1 MPDNNEQLID
11 LPSEGSSVDVEV
23 AASVA
28 QQAGEEGEHEE
39 YSQKVQKRIDKMTR
53 KLREA
58 ERQQQAAIQFAQG
71 MQKENVSLKGRVQDL
86 DAGYVNEY
94 GDRIASQSAALEK
107 DLEVAIAT
115 NNTSEQ
121 VDLNKKM
128 ARLAIEEERVRA
140 AKLEQ
145 AAFVKR
151 AQAQAQ
157 MQAQMQQIQPQGNV
171 PVRADPKAEEWASKN
186 EWFGEDDAMTFA
198 AFGIHKTL
206 VENEGFDTNNPDYYD
221 EIDRRLR
228 EAFPHKFNGAAGGE
242 VVTVTEGRR
251 PQQAVASAVRSS
263 SAGRKTVR
271 LSPSEVAIAKKL
283 GVPLDEYAKH
293 KAMAS

>member
-1 MPDNNEQLID
+1 MPDTNEQLID

-23 AASVA
+23 APSVA

-128 ARLAIEEERVRA
+128 AQLAIEEERVKA

-157 MQAQMQQIQPQGNV
+157 MQQRPQQGNV

-242 VVTVTEGRR
+242 TVTVTEGRR

-263 SAGRKTVR
+263 NSGRKTVR

>member
-1 MPDNNEQLID
+1 MPDTNEEMID
-11 LPSEGSSVDVEV
+11 LPSEGKSVNVEV
-23 AASVA
+23 EAVVA
-28 QQAGEEGEHEE
+28 EAVEAGAESSGEAEHEE
-39 YSQKVQKRIDKMTR
+39 YSQKVQKRIDKLTR
-53 KLREA
+53 KVREA
-58 ERQQQAAIQFAQG
+58 ERQQKAAIDFAQG
-71 MQKENVSLKGRVQDL
+71 LQKENSSLKTKVKDL

-94 GDRIASQSAALEK
+94 GDRIASQSASLEK

-121 VDLNKKM
+121 VALNKKLGQ
-128 ARLAIEEERVRA
+128 LAIEEERVKA

-145 AAFVKR
+145 ERILKQVE
-151 AQAQAQ
+151 AQQTQAMAQES
-157 MQAQMQQIQPQGNV
+157 V

-186 EWFGEDDAMTFA
+186 DWFGEDDAMTFA

-206 VENEGFDTNNPDYYD
+206 VENEGFDTNSPEYYD
-221 EIDRRLR
+221 EIDKRMRD
-228 EAFPHKFNGAAGGE
+228 AFPHKFNGGAVE
-242 VVTVTEGRR
+242 ETVTISEARR

-263 SAGRKTVR
+263 NSGRKTVR

-293 KAMAS
+293 KAS

>member
-1 MPDNNEQLID
+1 MPNAKEELID
-11 LPSEGSSVDVEV
+11 LPSEGRSVDVEV
-23 AASVA
+23 TASPT
-28 QQAGEEGEHEE
+28 QEAGEEGEHEE

-128 ARLAIEEERVRA
+128 AQLAIEEERVKA

-157 MQAQMQQIQPQGNV
+157 MQQRPQQGNV

-242 VVTVTEGRR
+242 IVTVTEGRR

>member
-11 LPSEGSSVDVEV
+11 LPSEGRSVDVEV
-23 AASVA
+23 APSVA
-28 QQAGEEGEHEE
+28 QQAAEPEEHEE

-53 KLREA
+53 KLRES
-58 ERQQQAAIQFAQG
+58 ERQQQAALQFAQG

-94 GDRIASQSAALEK
+94 GDRIASQSAALGK

-128 ARLAIEEERVRA
+128 AQLAIEEERVKA

-145 AAFVKR
+145 AAFVQR
-151 AQAQAQ
+151 AQ
-157 MQAQMQQIQPQGNV
+157 MQAQMQAQAQQRPPQGNV

-242 VVTVTEGRR
+242 IVTVTEGHR
-251 PQQAVASAVRSS
+251 PQQTVASAVRSS
-263 SAGRKTVR
+263 NSGRKTVR

>member
-11 LPSEGSSVDVEV
+11 LPSEGRSVDVEV
-23 AASVA
+23 APSVA
-28 QQAGEEGEHEE
+28 QQAAEPEEHEE

-53 KLREA
+53 KLRES
-58 ERQQQAAIQFAQG
+58 ERQQQAALQFAQG

-94 GDRIASQSAALEK
+94 GDRIASQSAALGK

-128 ARLAIEEERVRA
+128 AQLAIEEERVKA

-145 AAFVKR
+145 AAFVQR
-151 AQAQAQ
+151 AQ
-157 MQAQMQQIQPQGNV
+157 MQAQMQAQAQQRPPQGNV

-228 EAFPHKFNGAAGGE
+228 EAFPHKYNGAAGGE
-242 VVTVTEGRR
+242 IVTVTEGRR

-263 SAGRKTVR
+263 SSGRKTVR
-271 LSPSEVAIAKKL
+271 LSPSEIAIAKKL

-293 KAMAS
+293 KAKAS

>member
-1 MPDNNEQLID
+1 MPDTNEQLID

-23 AASVA
+23 DASVA

-39 YSQKVQKRIDKMTR
+39 YSQKVQKRIDKMTK

-58 ERQQQAAIQFAQG
+58 ERQQEAAIQFAQG

-145 AAFVKR
+145 SAFVKR

-157 MQAQMQQIQPQGNV
+157 MQPPQPQADV
-171 PVRADPKAEEWASKN
+171 PVRADPKAEAWASKN

-206 VENEGFDTNNPDYYD
+206 VENEGFDTNNPDYYE

-228 EAFPHKFNGAAGGE
+228 YAFPHKFNGAAGGE

>member
-1 MPDNNEQLID
+1 MPDANEELID
-11 LPSEGSSVDVEV
+11 LPSEGKSVDVEV
-23 AASVA
+23 APSVA
-28 QQAGEEGEHEE
+28 QEAGGSEEGEHEE

-53 KLREA
+53 KLRES
-58 ERQQQAAIQFAQG
+58 ERQQQAALEFAQG
-71 MQKENVSLKGRVQDL
+71 VQKENASLKSRVQNL

-94 GDRIASQSAALEK
+94 GDRIASQTAALEK

-121 VDLNKKM
+121 VGLNKKM
-128 ARLAIEEERVRA
+128 AQLAIEEERVRA

-145 AAFVKR
+145 QAFVKQAQAR
-151 AQAQAQ
+151 AQAQPQ
-157 MQAQMQQIQPQGNV
+157 QAQQANV

-228 EAFPHKFNGAAGGE
+228 EAFPHKFNGSARGE
-242 VVTVTEGRR
+242 TVTITEGRR
-251 PQQAVASAVRSS
+251 PQQAVASAVRTSNS
-263 SAGRKTVR
+263 GRKTVR
-271 LSPSEVAIAKKL
+271 LSPSEVAIARKL

-293 KAMAS
+293 KAS

>member
-1 MPDNNEQLID
+1 MPDTNEEMID
-11 LPSEGSSVDVEV
+11 LPSEGKSVNVEV
-23 AASVA
+23 EAVVA
-28 QQAGEEGEHEE
+28 EAVEAGAESSGEAEHEE
-39 YSQKVQKRIDKMTR
+39 YSQKVQKRIDKLTR
-53 KLREA
+53 KVREA
-58 ERQQQAAIQFAQG
+58 ERQQKAAIDFAQG
-71 MQKENVSLKGRVQDL
+71 LQKENSSLKTKVKDL

-94 GDRIASQSAALEK
+94 GDRIASQSASLEK

-121 VDLNKKM
+121 VALNKKLGQ
-128 ARLAIEEERVRA
+128 LAIEEERVKA

-145 AAFVKR
+145 ERILKQVE
-151 AQAQAQ
+151 AQQTQAMAQES
-157 MQAQMQQIQPQGNV
+157 V

-186 EWFGEDDAMTFA
+186 DWFGEDDAMTFA

-206 VENEGFDTNNPDYYD
+206 VENEGFDTNSPEYYD
-221 EIDRRLR
+221 EIDKRMRD
-228 EAFPHKFNGAAGGE
+228 AFPHKFNGVAVE
-242 VVTVTEGRR
+242 ETVTISEARR

-263 SAGRKTVR
+263 NSGRKTVR

-293 KAMAS
+293 KAS

>member
-1 MPDNNEQLID
+1 MPDANEELID
-11 LPSEGSSVDVEV
+11 LPSEGKSVDVEV
-23 AASVA
+23 APSVA
-28 QQAGEEGEHEE
+28 QEAGGSEEGEHEE

-53 KLREA
+53 KLRES
-58 ERQQQAAIQFAQG
+58 ERQQQAALEFAQG
-71 MQKENVSLKGRVQDL
+71 VQKENASLKSRVQNL

-94 GDRIASQSAALEK
+94 GDRIASQTAALEK

-121 VDLNKKM
+121 VGLNKKM
-128 ARLAIEEERVRA
+128 AQLAIEEERVRA

-145 AAFVKR
+145 QAFVKQAQAR
-151 AQAQAQ
+151 AQAQPQ
-157 MQAQMQQIQPQGNV
+157 QAQQANV

-228 EAFPHKFNGAAGGE
+228 EAFPHKFNGSARGE
-242 VVTVTEGRR
+242 TVTITEGRR
-251 PQQAVASAVRSS
+251 PQQAVASAVRTSNS
-263 SAGRKTVR
+263 GRKTVR

-293 KAMAS
+293 KAS

>member
-1 MPDNNEQLID
+1 MPDTNQELID
-11 LPSEGSSVDVEV
+11 LPTEGNSVDVEV
-23 AASVA
+23 APLASQETA
-28 QQAGEEGEHEE
+28 PAGEGEHEE

-58 ERQQQAAIQFAQG
+58 ERQQQAALEFAQG
-71 MQKENVSLKGRVQDL
+71 MQKENVSLKSRVQNL

-94 GDRIASQSAALEK
+94 GDRIASQTAALEK

-121 VDLNKKM
+121 VGLNKKM
-128 ARLAIEEERVRA
+128 AQLAIEEERVRA

-145 AAFVKR
+145 QTFVKQ

-157 MQAQMQQIQPQGNV
+157 ARPQQAQQANA

-228 EAFPHKFNGAAGGE
+228 EAFPHKFNGSAKGE
-242 VVTVTEGRR
+242 TVTITEGRR

-263 SAGRKTVR
+263 TSGRKTVR

-293 KAMAS
+293 KAS